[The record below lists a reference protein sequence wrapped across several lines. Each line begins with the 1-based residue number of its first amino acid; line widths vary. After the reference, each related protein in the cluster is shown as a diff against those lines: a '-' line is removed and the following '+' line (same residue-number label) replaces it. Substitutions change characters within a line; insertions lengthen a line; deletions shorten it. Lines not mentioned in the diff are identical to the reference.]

1 MVVVLVVLRFP
12 LSSVLSVVVVVMVVV
27 VLMVLCFPLSSVLSQ
42 NYLCA
47 WMSTINTV
55 SVSSGKF
62 TNYKCSLAVS
72 YTHLTLP
79 TMAVV

>member
-1 MVVVLVVLRFP
+1 MVVVVVVLVVLRFP
-12 LSSVLSVVVVVMVVV
+12 LSSVLSVVVVVVVVVV

-62 TNYKCSLAVS
+62 TNYKCSLVFTGEIVLA
-72 YTHLTLP
+72 
-79 TMAVV
+79 

>member
-1 MVVVLVVLRFP
+1 MVVVVVVLVVLRFP
-12 LSSVLSVVVVVMVVV
+12 LSSVLSVVVVVVVV

-62 TNYKCSLAVS
+62 TNYKCSLVFTGEIVLA
-72 YTHLTLP
+72 
-79 TMAVV
+79 